1 MNKSRKD
8 KNSSSKKLTDAM
20 KNNPKND
27 YWIQLMTVLVAI
39 TTDFS
44 AKVTKRETLKLERM
58 KSSEVLKETEN
69 TLIEL
74 LLKANNFI
82 LAFVSVTD
90 LKYKEFTNG
99 LSISE
104 VIYTSMR
111 NLISNAEYFL
121 KGMKNNTNIA
131 GIQTF
136 IDLMEPAII
145 NFDEALKQSQLK
157 KQEEVD
163 AINALKLIEDEF
175 DSTYEKTARF
185 VKNEIEP
192 NDYPNYF

>member
-1 MNKSRKD
+1 MKKSRKD
-8 KNSSSKKLTDAM
+8 KSSSSKKLTDAM

-27 YWIQLMTVLVAI
+27 YWIQLMVTLVAA
-39 TTDFS
+39 TADFTD
-44 AKVTKRETLKLERM
+44 KTTKRETLKLERM
-58 KSSEVLKETEN
+58 KTSEVLRETEN
-69 TLIEL
+69 NLIEL
-74 LLKANNFI
+74 LLKANSFI

-99 LSISE
+99 LTISE
-104 VIYTSMR
+104 VIYASMR
-111 NLISNAEYFL
+111 NLLSNAEYFL
-121 KGMKNNTNIA
+121 KGMKNNTNIT

-136 IDLMEPAII
+136 IDLLEPAIT
-145 NFDEALKQSQLK
+145 NFDTALKQSQLK
-157 KQEEVD
+157 KQEEVN

-175 DSTYEKTARF
+175 DSTYDKTARF

>member
-1 MNKSRKD
+1 
-8 KNSSSKKLTDAM
+8 
-20 KNNPKND
+20 
-27 YWIQLMTVLVAI
+27 
-39 TTDFS
+39 
-44 AKVTKRETLKLERM
+44 
-58 KSSEVLKETEN
+58 
-69 TLIEL
+69 
-74 LLKANNFI
+74 
-82 LAFVSVTD
+82 
-90 LKYKEFTNG
+90 
-99 LSISE
+99 
-104 VIYTSMR
+104 MR

-136 IDLMEPAII
+136 IDLIEPAII

-175 DSTYEKTARF
+175 DSTYDKTARF